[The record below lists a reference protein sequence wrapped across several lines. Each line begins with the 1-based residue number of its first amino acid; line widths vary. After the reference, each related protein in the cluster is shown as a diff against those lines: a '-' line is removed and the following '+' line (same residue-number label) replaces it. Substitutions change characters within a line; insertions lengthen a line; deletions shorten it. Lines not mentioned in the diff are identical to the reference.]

1 MSEIKGNKKIVG
13 KINAKTLRATANV
26 PEWLQPLIK
35 ENGVYVGTE
44 PPTDPEKLV
53 WINPDGQASEGFYT
67 ISEIN
72 EMLEEYAKK
81 DIVPTIYV
89 KDASITDDI
98 LNIIKSDGTSLS
110 FAGGSATSPTIDVA
124 EVENGYKLIITDIT
138 GTKEVIISNGEPGIQ
153 GEPGPQGIP
162 GRDGADGQPGQ
173 PGADGFSPI
182 ATVES
187 NSEGAVISITDK
199 NGTTTSQIYN
209 GSNGLP
215 GADGLDGQDG
225 FSPTVEVTDTETG
238 VLLTITDSTGT
249 KTATINDGAQGIPGK
264 DGHTPVK
271 GVDYFTESEVNQ
283 IITEAASAVNVPV
296 ATTETAGKVKPDG
309 TTITVDADGTI
320 HSVGGGGSSVSI
332 DNKTIVQN
340 EDGSIETAIGGA
352 WVDGL
357 VDGPT
362 IVDLN
367 TTYENVSSIITYDV
381 MQTLINT
388 ENLMANVYD
397 GYAKET
403 AIKVQKDTSVENTYK
418 LYFYHTSPSSVG
430 IYYTGTGT
438 KDNWTCERGFI
449 NGGASFYNTGN
460 SFYAMVPGKVPS
472 PIKSA
477 NFIPLSEDFIV
488 QNDALKLNWLQL
500 TDKKG
505 FAFNYNNKNNGAH
518 STGENS
524 ISSGTYTNISG
535 RNSIGVGNSIHVSGY
550 CNAAFGDQLQNYGN
564 AQYSFICGQIGSLR
578 KNTSFVSGVFSNWYG
593 STFGTGAQVFGYG
606 NSPASDWSMASGKWS
621 AFDTDKQYARIIGN
635 GTDNNNRSNA
645 YTLDWSGN
653 ATFAGTVSSA
663 GADYAEFFEWADGNT
678 EAEDRVGYIVT
689 LDGDKIK
696 LASSD
701 DDVLGI
707 ISGTA
712 TVLGDNAE
720 WYWNKRYL
728 TDDFGRTIYEDREVT
743 HEAAYN
749 DDGELIEE
757 EKTEIVYAPKIN
769 PDYDPDKPYIN
780 RRNRPEWSAVG
791 MMGKLYVRDDGTAQV
806 NSYVTAKDGIATH
819 SDSKTNMRVMKR
831 VKDNIILVC
840 LK

>member
-13 KINAKTLRATANV
+13 KINAKTLRATANI
-26 PEWLQPLIK
+26 PEWLQPLIIN

-53 WINPDGQASEGFYT
+53 WINPDGEASEGYYT
-67 ISEIN
+67 IDEIN

-124 EVENGYKLIITDIT
+124 EVENGYKLTITDIT
-138 GTKEVIISNGEPGIQ
+138 GTKEVIISNGEQ
-153 GEPGPQGIP
+153 GPQGIQGLP
-162 GRDGADGQPGQ
+162 GKDGKDGLPGQPGADGQPGKDGKNGKDGKDGLPGQ

-215 GADGLDGQDG
+215 GADGLDGKDG
-225 FSPTVEVTDTETG
+225 FSPTIEVTDTETG

-249 KTATINDGAQGIPGK
+249 KTATVNDGVAGPQGVPGEP
-264 DGHTPVK
+264 GHTPVK
-271 GVDYFTESEVNQ
+271 GVDYFTESEIND

-320 HSVGGGGSSVSI
+320 HSAGGGGGGLDSI
-332 DNKTIVQN
+332 VAGSGDSAILFNYKAGENDEQIYGEGEIDSQN
-340 EDGSIETAIGGA
+340 RGTHQATGKYSTAIGYLTKATGNYSFA
-352 WVDGL
+352 G
-357 VDGPT
+357 GSPN
-362 IVDLN
+362 IVNWGNGSISYRIPQATGDTSFAFGWGDTRATGSCSVAMGYSAKASKEASFCLSHQGFCSGNHSFAIN
-367 TTYENVSSIITYDV
+367 TT
-381 MQTLINT
+381 
-388 ENLMANVYD
+388 
-397 GYAKET
+397 
-403 AIKVQKDTSVENTYK
+403 
-418 LYFYHTSPSSVG
+418 P
-430 IYYTGTGT
+430 
-438 KDNWTCERGFI
+438 
-449 NGGASFYNTGN
+449 
-460 SFYAMVPGKVPS
+460 
-472 PIKSA
+472 
-477 NFIPLSEDFIV
+477 
-488 QNDALKLNWLQL
+488 
-500 TDKKG
+500 
-505 FAFNYNNKNNGAH
+505 
-518 STGENS
+518 
-524 ISSGTYTNISG
+524 
-535 RNSIGVGNSIHVSGY
+535 
-550 CNAAFGDQLQNYGN
+550 
-564 AQYSFICGQIGSLR
+564 
-578 KNTSFVSGVFSNWYG
+578 
-593 STFGTGAQVFGYG
+593 QVFHSDCLVGGYLCKSTNNEQFVFG
-606 NSPASDWSMASGKWS
+606 KFNAKNPSDVEYKM
-621 AFDTDKQYARIIGN
+621 ILGN
-635 GTDNNNRSNA
+635 GTSN
-645 YTLDWSGN
+645 TTELSKNIMTVDIEGN

-696 LASSD
+696 LASDGD
-701 DDVLGI
+701 DILGV
-707 ISGTA
+707 ISATA

-720 WYWNKRYL
+720 WCWNKRYL
-728 TDDFGRTIYEDREVT
+728 TDDFGRTLYEEREIT
-743 HEAAYN
+743 HEAIYN
-749 DDGELIEE
+749 PDGELIQE
-757 EKTEIVYAPKIN
+757 EKTEVVNAPIIN
-769 PDYDPDKPYIN
+769 PAYDPNKPYIN

-806 NSYVTAKDGIATH
+806 NGYVTAKDGIATH